1 MDSTNKKIINVFPKI
16 FMSLLFTLII
26 SPYVFAK
33 EVIGWVENVQVAPG
47 KVLIK
52 AKIDTGAN
60 SSSLHCD
67 CINKFIRDGESWVSF
82 MLTDVDGN
90 QVTVE
95 KKLLRKVKVK
105 RHFGDS
111 QRRDV
116 IRLGVCIGSHYEET
130 DISLVDRTGLNYSM
144 LIGRKFLSGNFLV
157 DPSATF
163 TTSPNCRDVE

>member
-1 MDSTNKKIINVFPKI
+1 MYLNHQVINVFFNFI
-16 FMSLLFTLII
+16 NGLII
-26 SPYVFAK
+26 ILVLSPAAYSR
-33 EVIGWVENVQVAPG
+33 EVIGWVENVGVSPSN
-47 KVLIK
+47 VIVK
-52 AKIDTGAN
+52 AKIDTGAD

-82 MLTDVDGN
+82 MLTDVDGK

-105 RHFGDS
+105 RHFGDA

-130 DISLVDRTGLNYSM
+130 DVSLVDRTGLNYSM
-144 LIGRKFLSGNFLV
+144 LIGRKFLRGNFLV

-163 TTSPNCRDVE
+163 ASSPNCRDVE

>member
-1 MDSTNKKIINVFPKI
+1 MYLNNKVTNVFLNIING
-16 FMSLLFTLII
+16 LII
-26 SPYVFAK
+26 ILILSPAAYSR
-33 EVIGWVENVQVAPG
+33 EVIGWVENVGVTPSN
-47 KVLIK
+47 VIVK

-82 MLTDVDGN
+82 MLTDVDGK

-130 DISLVDRTGLNYSM
+130 DVSLVDRSGLNYSM

-157 DPSATF
+157 DPSVTF
-163 TTSPNCRDVE
+163 ATSPNCSDVE

>member
-1 MDSTNKKIINVFPKI
+1 MYLNNKVTNVFLNIINGLVI
-16 FMSLLFTLII
+16 ILIL
-26 SPYVFAK
+26 SPAAYSR
-33 EVIGWVENVQVAPG
+33 EVIGWVENVGVSPLN
-47 KVLIK
+47 VIVK

-82 MLTDVDGN
+82 MLTDVDGK

-105 RHFGDS
+105 RHFGDA

-130 DISLVDRTGLNYSM
+130 DVSLVDRTGLNYSM

-163 TTSPNCRDVE
+163 ASSPNCSDVE

>member
-1 MDSTNKKIINVFPKI
+1 MYLNNKVTNVFLNIINGLVI
-16 FMSLLFTLII
+16 ILIL
-26 SPYVFAK
+26 SPAAYSR
-33 EVIGWVENVQVAPG
+33 EVIGWVENVGVSPLN
-47 KVLIK
+47 VIVK

-67 CINKFIRDGESWVSF
+67 CINKFIRDGESWVSL
-82 MLTDVDGN
+82 MLTDVDGK
-90 QVTVE
+90 QFTVE

-130 DISLVDRTGLNYSM
+130 DVSLVDRTGLNYSM

-163 TTSPNCRDVE
+163 ASSPNCSDVE